1 MFVKQLLENYPDSD
15 RLSDYYFWYG
25 VLQYEIEK
33 NAMQTIMAMRQVD
46 INGNRADDRLFLLAK
61 VNHDQQN
68 WAAVNLSLL
77 NLKKLYPESPFLEEG
92 LYLHSQAIF
101 EQKQYNSALEI
112 LNELQNTFDPLKKPV
127 RAIILRVRVL
137 MALQRYEQ
145 ADDVLRRS
153 ITMYADFSLIKLRI

>member
-1 MFVKQLLENYPDSD
+1 MIELVSSNYQRAFMLIKQLLESYPDSD

-33 NAMQTIMAMRQVD
+33 NSMQTIMAMRQVD

-68 WAAVNLSLL
+68 WVAVNLSLL

-92 LYLHSQAIF
+92 IYLQSQAIF

-112 LNELQNTFDPLKKPV
+112 FK
-127 RAIILRVRVL
+127 
-137 MALQRYEQ
+137 
-145 ADDVLRRS
+145 
-153 ITMYADFSLIKLRI
+153 

>member
-1 MFVKQLLENYPDSD
+1 MGSEMCIRDRLESYPDSD

-33 NAMQTIMAMRQVD
+33 NSMQTIMAMRQVD
-46 INGNRADDRLFLLAK
+46 QKGDRADDRLFLLAK
-61 VNHDQQN
+61 VNYDQQKWN
-68 WAAVNLSLL
+68 SVNASIL

-92 LYLHSQAIF
+92 LFLQSRATF

-112 LNELQNTFDPLKKPV
+112 LNELENVFDPLKKPV
-127 RAIILRVRVL
+127 RAIDLRVRVL

-145 ADDVLRRS
+145 SDEVLKRS
-153 ITMYADFSLIKLRI
+153 I